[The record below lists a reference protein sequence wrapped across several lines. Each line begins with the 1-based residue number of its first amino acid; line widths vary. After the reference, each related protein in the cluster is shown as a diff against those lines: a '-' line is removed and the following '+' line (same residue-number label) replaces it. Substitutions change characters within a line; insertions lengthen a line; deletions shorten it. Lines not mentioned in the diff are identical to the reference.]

1 MTPPAEA
8 AKPMPPNVDQRPSA
22 DVRSVPVL
30 THQTALEV
38 VVRLG
43 SVAQI
48 ETATDGDFPI
58 VQIAWGTI
66 TVLVMPHS
74 AADNQPL
81 ARCDVDRAHDLV
93 SAALVY
99 RDAMD
104 QLWNSQQTAA
114 PD

>member
-1 MTPPAEA
+1 MAPADL
-8 AKPMPPNVDQRPSA
+8 DQRPGA

-58 VQIAWGTI
+58 VQITWGTI

-74 AADNQPL
+74 SADNQLL

-93 SAALVY
+93 SAAVAY

-104 QLWNSQQTAA
+104 QLWKSQQIAA
-114 PD
+114 AD